1 MQSDS
6 LTNTSASCLQAT
18 LRRLLVQKAA
28 QEACRVS
35 DPLPPSDVCV
45 VGCLVVQHEA
55 MHQPQHSSW

>member
-35 DPLPPSDVCV
+35 DPPPPSDVCV
-45 VGCLVVQHEA
+45 VVQHEA